1 MPKLKFRNL
10 LIEDVG
16 WITECWNDSE
26 FARYWEPFPRTEHEV
41 KEFFKKALGVYQ
53 EKYIVAEF
61 DGEPVGS
68 VSLGPETGR
77 CQHIAELG
85 IFVKRKFW
93 GKGVGSALM
102 REAIKLAKQLGIR
115 KIVLDT
121 TEGNERAIKL
131 YKKFRFETETYQTNM
146 VYVDGSWR
154 KYYFMSL
161 QLAPCEPKISP
172 TLITQPSKLN
182 MTPQRTDNVKIRQL
196 IDRDLEKLNKLQNC
210 FESTKS
216 SNKVPPVTRE
226 ETKRWHEELNSFDGK
241 YCFACFENETLL
253 GYLRFRAGRP
263 PSPNLLLK
271 EIIVDVNRRPAEA
284 ADALIA
290 ATKGFRER
298 YGYHRIFAQIPQTST
313 IIKTALEN
321 HGFKNTGAIQSR
333 YFIDGYYV
341 DMMFYEHP

>member
-1 MPKLKFRNL
+1 MSSLKFRGL
-10 LIEDVG
+10 LMKDAG
-16 WITECWNDSE
+16 WITECWNDPE
-26 FARYWEPFPRTEHEV
+26 FARYWEPYPRTEHEV
-41 KEFFKKALGVYQ
+41 KEFFKKALEVYR
-53 EKYIVAEF
+53 EKYIIAEF

-68 VSLGPETGR
+68 VCLGPETGR

-85 IFVKRKFW
+85 LFVKREFW

-102 REAIKLAKQLGIR
+102 REAIRLAKQLGIR

-131 YKKFRFETETYQTNM
+131 YKKFGFENEAYQTDRL
-146 VYVDGSWR
+146 YVDSSWG
-154 KYYFMSL
+154 KYYFMGL

-172 TLITQPSKLN
+172 AKTTQPLKPNASFQK
-182 MTPQRTDNVKIRQL
+182 TDNVKVRQL
-196 IDRDLEKLNKLQNC
+196 MDHDLEELNRLQTC
-210 FESTKS
+210 SESTKS
-216 SNKVPPVTRE
+216 NNRVPPVTRE
-226 ETKRWHEELNSFDGK
+226 KTRRWYEKLDSFEGNH
-241 YCFACFENETLL
+241 CFACFQNGTLL
-253 GYLRFRAGRP
+253 GYLRFRASRP

-290 ATKGFRER
+290 AIKGFRER
-298 YGYHRIFAQIPQTST
+298 YGYHRVFAQIPQTST
-313 IIKTALEN
+313 IIKTTLKN